1 MKDVINMNIVYR
13 APKVKVV
20 EIDTRCVLC
29 ESIPGTGGTGIES
42 IEGEETLEW

>member
-1 MKDVINMNIVYR
+1 MVYR

-20 EIDTRCVLC
+20 KIEARNVLC

-42 IEGEETLEW
+42 IEGEDYVER